1 MTNATSCVRIDED
14 EARGGFVFSSTVEG
28 NNDTVL
34 YTYGEIHHFFE
45 RVALGYFEAVETRAR
60 EEALK
65 FGPVELTPL
74 TAEFA
79 SSHYGQRA
87 EITA

>member
-14 EARGGFVFSSTVEG
+14 AERGGFVFSSTIPGVDE
-28 NNDTVL
+28 TVL

-45 RVALGYFEAVETRAR
+45 RVELGYFKNVADRAR

-74 TAEFA
+74 TAEYA
-79 SSHYGQRA
+79 SPHYT
-87 EITA
+87 EKNTVTA